1 MDHQVEQK
9 KYPRTNT
16 ASVIHQKGE
25 TYRDEDT
32 RGIEHGEAVMELV
45 VYGGLYVAAVQPITR
60 RRSLQ

>member
-1 MDHQVEQK
+1 MDHLAEQE

-16 ASVIHQKGE
+16 ALAIHQKGD

-45 VYGGLYVAAVQPITR
+45 VYGGL
-60 RRSLQ
+60 